1 MWAWRAACSISVV
14 AAVFLLTV
22 WPQASEEAG
31 TKSQSLPQRSI
42 AVAPGSKVASSD
54 GPCLSFNG
62 LRDATVENL
71 AIGPCAGNGIEFYD
85 SHNVTVRNVV
95 ISGTTLSGIYIFGS
109 TSISVEESRITG
121 GASGVYAVGS
131 SSIRVSCNTIENPR
145 GPVPRGRLVQFD
157 KVTGKDNAISCNA
170 GRNWPGQ
177 GEPEDAIS
185 LYQSRGTP
193 ESPSP
198 SPITSLSVGARAIPA
213 AASCSATMAA
223 HIRWRKATTWL
234 TLDNMDSPFQAVITC
249 RYGTIAYMPAPRNSR
264 TWGSRSGTNT
274 RTNVVTSPSKGTR

>member
-31 TKSQSLPQRSI
+31 TKSQSSPQRSI

-145 GPVPRGRLVQFD
+145 GPVPRGQLVQFD
-157 KVTGKDNAISCNA
+157 KVPAKTMRSAA
-170 GRNWPGQ
+170 TPAATGQ
-177 GEPEDAIS
+177 GK
-185 LYQSRGTP
+185 
-193 ESPSP
+193 ESPKTP
-198 SPITSLSVGARAIPA
+198 
-213 AASCSATMAA
+213 
-223 HIRWRKATTWL
+223 
-234 TLDNMDSPFQAVITC
+234 
-249 RYGTIAYMPAPRNSR
+249 
-264 TWGSRSGTNT
+264 
-274 RTNVVTSPSKGTR
+274 